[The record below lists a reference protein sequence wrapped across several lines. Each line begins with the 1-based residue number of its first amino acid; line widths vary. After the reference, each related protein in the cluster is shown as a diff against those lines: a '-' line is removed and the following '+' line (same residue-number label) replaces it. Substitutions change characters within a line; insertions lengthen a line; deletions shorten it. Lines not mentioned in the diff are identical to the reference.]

1 MKGTDFDRIVK
12 NRADERVRKKLSI
25 FRNAVAN
32 AFKNLTGS
40 GYVSREATSTDG
52 ATNWAIFSGMAA
64 KGGLTELKKW
74 PHYLWDTE
82 EDAVR
87 SELLSVMDEMQKA
100 LLAPE
105 RRATDDDDRPA
116 PEPEPE
122 V

>member
-1 MKGTDFDRIVK
+1 MTGTDFDRIVK
-12 NRADERVRKKLSI
+12 NRADERVKKKLYT
-25 FRNAVAN
+25 FKNAVAN
-32 AFKNLTGS
+32 AFKNLTGT
-40 GYVSREATSTDG
+40 GYVSRESTSTNA

-64 KGGLTELKKW
+64 KGGLTELKEW
-74 PHYLWDTE
+74 PHYLWAIE

-105 RRATDDDDRPA
+105 RSTSENDDRPA
-116 PEPEPE
+116 PPPE

>member
-12 NRADERVRKKLSI
+12 NRADERMQKKI
-25 FRNAVAN
+25 GTFKNAIQN

-40 GYVSREATSTDG
+40 GYVSSEATSTDG
-52 ATNWAIFSGMAA
+52 VANWTILTGMVA
-64 KGGLTELKKW
+64 KGDVFKLKEW
-74 PHYLWDTE
+74 PLYLWDGE
-82 EDAVR
+82 ENKVR

-105 RRATDDDDRPA
+105 RATTEDDDKPA
-116 PEPEPE
+116 PKPE